1 MILKDKLFSDFIVPA
16 AFLALNEEWDMKDP
30 KEPDG
35 YKDDVENSIKNMLSL
50 VETAAKICDVDLNQE
65 VSSDSKSAEL
75 MFDYIINQKKG
86 H

>member
-1 MILKDKLFSDFIVPA
+1 VTLKDKLFSDFIVPA
-16 AFLALNEEWDMKDP
+16 SFLALNEEWDMKDP

-50 VETAAKICDVDLNQE
+50 VETAAKICDVNLSQE

-75 MFDYIINQKKG
+75 MFDYIINQKG